1 MRWIKE
7 RIYRFLEIDKF
18 VYDEIFIRRDVIY
31 KIIEFANNNDPKE
44 FVAFLKGKISNK
56 RLIINDL
63 VYQHFQSSFHSA
75 SVQNRLPLSI
85 NIFGTVHSHPGYSNI
100 PSNQDLEF
108 FNKNGTLHLII
119 CKPFNLTSIKAY
131 NSLGREMSFKVY

>member
-1 MRWIKE
+1 MKWVKE
-7 RIYRFLEIDKF
+7 KIYRFLEIDKF
-18 VYDEIFIRRDVIY
+18 VYDEIFISRSIIY
-31 KIIEFANNNDPKE
+31 RIIEFANSSYPKE

-75 SVQNRLPLSI
+75 SVNKQLPLSTD
-85 NIFGTVHSHPGYSNI
+85 IFGSIHSHPGYSNN
-100 PSNQDLEF
+100 PSSQDLEF

-119 CKPFNLTSIKAY
+119 CKPFNLNSIKAY
-131 NSLGREMSFKVY
+131 NALGKEMSFKVY